1 MPSFQ
6 EQMAAQTP
14 SSSRILLAA
23 RSLLLLVPLP
33 SALVGAGHDQILHN
47 CKPDSQFSHTKASII
62 SNIHLHKE
70 DQTEGLLFL
79 EQAGESLLTFAKTH
93 SEWSGGR
100 RAQNEFYVWLT
111 ASGNNMGKNTPNS
124 TWGLSHLL
132 QPATVHGVGLVQAC

>member
-47 CKPDSQFSHTKASII
+47 CKPDSHFSHTKASM
-62 SNIHLHKE
+62 HKK

-79 EQAGESLLTFAKTH
+79 EQAGESLLTFAKIH

-100 RAQNEFYVWLT
+100 RAQHEFYVWLT

-132 QPATVHGVGLVQAC
+132 QPAMVHGVGLVQACYVQR